1 MPIKY
6 LLALLNSKLMEFYF
20 GFEGIMTAGG
30 AFTLK
35 HETISILPIK
45 LKSGKLYSTFAV
57 LVNYVLSCKGAK
69 SSNYDVPFSYFE
81 QIIDGMVFE
90 LYFEEELKEAGR
102 DVLKYLT
109 DLKPITDDMSDE
121 QKLEIIESEFNRLYD
136 KDHPVRNNL
145 FYMDSIPEIRII
157 KGLDK
162 DADK

>member
-1 MPIKY
+1 M
-6 LLALLNSKLMEFYF
+6 
-20 GFEGIMTAGG
+20 
-30 AFTLK
+30 
-35 HETISILPIK
+35 
-45 LKSGKLYSTFAV
+45 
-57 LVNYVLSCKGAK
+57 SCKGAK